1 MSSAELFE
9 KNNSVTKHQRNL
21 QVPATEIFK
30 VKNWL
35 AAEIMKEV
43 SKIQNPAYNFRSEA
57 THFKSENVKTTHYGI
72 QSVGFFWSKM
82 WDMVPKN
89 IKNCSSLNK
98 LKNSIKLW
106 PNEFPCRICQKYI
119 AQVGF
124 IWFTSPFCNKSEE
137 KKLYILYFLRFF
149 IYILY
154 ITQKG
159 MSHLVFRWGILALLL
174 LLLFY
179 YYYFYYYYY
188 YYHYCC
194 CYYYYNWLE
203 LIRQLL

>member
-1 MSSAELFE
+1 
-9 KNNSVTKHQRNL
+9 
-21 QVPATEIFK
+21 
-30 VKNWL
+30 
-35 AAEIMKEV
+35 
-43 SKIQNPAYNFRSEA
+43 
-57 THFKSENVKTTHYGI
+57 
-72 QSVGFFWSKM
+72 M
-82 WDMVPKN
+82 WGMVPKN

-106 PNEFPCRICQKYI
+106 KPNEFPCRICQKYI

-137 KKLYILYFLRFF
+137 KNLYILYFLRFF
-149 IYILY
+149 TYVLY
-154 ITQKG
+154 LFITQKG